1 MGSTKKT
8 LEEMDVIDDFLA
20 NAMVADEDVGEDFC
34 RLLLGVLLQRQIG
47 KLRINA
53 QKSFQGILPGKR
65 GIRMDVE
72 IKEDSND
79 SASGVNLYDLEP
91 HLKNRINIPK
101 HNRFYQAVIDSKQ
114 LPSGEEDFDKLPNLF
129 VVTVLNY
136 DLFGK
141 GYMKYCVHNC
151 CEEVPDAPYDDGLT
165 FLYFNT
171 KGAKG
176 GDEIIHSVL
185 NYLQDSRKENV
196 VNEETRKLHAMVEQV
211 KKKPEVR
218 LAYMRFDEVLYWEKK
233 ESHEQGHTEG
243 KIEGQEEAY
252 HSMIISFL
260 QAHGALS
267 EELRDKIENITDVS
281 LLEKLVKLAAKTDQ
295 IGDFEHILETQSFDS
310 DIIPYHNRK

>member
-1 MGSTKKT
+1 MGNTKKT
-8 LEEMDVIDDFLA
+8 LEEMDVMDDFLA
-20 NAMVADEDVGEDFC
+20 NAMVADEDVGEEFC
-34 RLLLGVLLQRQIG
+34 RLLLGVLLQRQVG

-91 HLKNRINIPK
+91 HLKSRINIPK

-136 DLFGK
+136 DLFGE

-171 KGAKG
+171 KGTKG
-176 GDEIIHSVL
+176 GNEVIHSVL

-211 KKKPEVR
+211 KRKPEVR

-260 QAHGALS
+260 QAHGAMS
-267 EELRDKIENITDVS
+267 EELREKIEHITDVS
-281 LLEKLVKLAAKTDQ
+281 LLEKLVKLAAKTDN
-295 IGDFEHILETQSFDS
+295 IGDFENILETQSFDS
-310 DIIPYHNRK
+310 EGNL

>member
-1 MGSTKKT
+1 MGNTKKT
-8 LEEMDVIDDFLA
+8 LEEMDVMDDFLA

-72 IKEDSND
+72 IKEDSYD

-176 GDEIIHSVL
+176 GNEVIHSVL

-281 LLEKLVKLAAKTDQ
+281 LLEKLVKIAAKTDQ
-295 IGDFEHILETQSFDS
+295 IGDFEHILEAQS
-310 DIIPYHNRK
+310 

>member
-1 MGSTKKT
+1 MGNTKKT
-8 LEEMDVIDDFLA
+8 LEEMDVMDDFLA

-34 RLLLGVLLQRQIG
+34 RLLLGVLLQRQVG

-136 DLFGK
+136 DLFGE

-171 KGAKG
+171 KGTKG
-176 GDEIIHSVL
+176 GNEVIHSVL

-211 KKKPEVR
+211 KRKPEVR

-260 QAHGALS
+260 QAHGAMS
-267 EELRDKIENITDVS
+267 EDLREKIEHITDVS
-281 LLEKLVKLAAKTDQ
+281 LLEKLVKLAAKTDN
-295 IGDFEHILETQSFDS
+295 IGDFENILETQSFDS
-310 DIIPYHNRK
+310 EGNL

>member
-1 MGSTKKT
+1 MGNTKKT
-8 LEEMDVIDDFLA
+8 LEEMDVMDDFLA

-72 IKEDSND
+72 IKEDSYD

-114 LPSGEEDFDKLPNLF
+114 LPSGEEDFDRLPNLF

-176 GDEIIHSVL
+176 GNEVIRSVL

-267 EELRDKIENITDVS
+267 EELRDKIESITDVS
-281 LLEKLVKLAAKTDQ
+281 LLEKLVKIAAKTDQ
-295 IGDFEHILETQSFDS
+295 IGDFEHILEAQS
-310 DIIPYHNRK
+310 

>member
-1 MGSTKKT
+1 MGNTKKT
-8 LEEMDVIDDFLA
+8 LEEMDVMDDFLT

-34 RLLLGVLLQRQIG
+34 RLLLGVLLQRQVG

-79 SASGVNLYDLEP
+79 STSGVNLYDLEP

-114 LPSGEEDFDKLPNLF
+114 LPSGEEDFDKLPKLF
-129 VVTVLNY
+129 VVTILNY

-141 GYMKYCVHNC
+141 GYMKYCVHNH
-151 CEEVPDAPYDDGLT
+151 CEEVPDALYDDGLT

-171 KGAKG
+171 KGTKG
-176 GDEIIHSVL
+176 GNEVIHTIL

-196 VNEETRKLHAMVEQV
+196 VNEETRKLHAMVERV

-233 ESHEQGHTEG
+233 ESREQ
-243 KIEGQEEAY
+243 GQEEAY

-267 EELRDKIENITDVS
+267 EELREKIEHITDVS
-281 LLEKLVKLAAKTDQ
+281 LLEKLVKLAAKTDH
-295 IGDFEHILETQSFDS
+295 IGDFENILETQSFDS
-310 DIIPYHNRK
+310 WGNL

>member
-1 MGSTKKT
+1 MGNTKKT
-8 LEEMDVIDDFLA
+8 LEEMDVMDDFLA

-53 QKSFQGILPGKR
+53 QKSIQGILPGKR

-72 IKEDSND
+72 IKEDSYD

-114 LPSGEEDFDKLPNLF
+114 LPSGEEDFDRLPNLF

-176 GDEIIHSVL
+176 GNEVIRSVL

-233 ESHEQGHTEG
+233 ESREQ
-243 KIEGQEEAY
+243 GQEEAY

-267 EELRDKIENITDVS
+267 EELRDKIESITDVS
-281 LLEKLVKLAAKTDQ
+281 LLEKLVKIAAKTDQ
-295 IGDFEHILETQSFDS
+295 IGDFEHILETQSFAS

>member
-1 MGSTKKT
+1 MGNTKKT
-8 LEEMDVIDDFLA
+8 LEEMDVMDDFLT

-34 RLLLGVLLQRQIG
+34 RLLLGVLLQRQVG

-72 IKEDSND
+72 IKED
-79 SASGVNLYDLEP
+79 
-91 HLKNRINIPK
+91 
-101 HNRFYQAVIDSKQ
+101 
-114 LPSGEEDFDKLPNLF
+114 FDKLPNLF
-129 VVTVLNY
+129 VVTILNY
-136 DLFGK
+136 DLFFK
-141 GYMKYCVHNC
+141 WYIKYCVHNH
-151 CEEVPDAPYDDGLT
+151 CEEVPDALYDDGLT

-171 KGAKG
+171 KGTKG
-176 GDEIIHSVL
+176 GNEVIHAIL

-196 VNEETRKLHAMVEQV
+196 VNEETRKLHAMVERV

-233 ESHEQGHTEG
+233 ESHEQG
-243 KIEGQEEAY
+243 QEEAY

-267 EELRDKIENITDVS
+267 EELREKIEHITDVS
-281 LLEKLVKLAAKTDQ
+281 LLEKLVKSIQYIQQVFLRNLTIVGNKNPLFKRL
-295 IGDFEHILETQSFDS
+295 GRIL
-310 DIIPYHNRK
+310 I